1 MSFLVSDGF
10 NDALIALNSVGQS
23 VDETDYIYFL
33 NEENKTLMTQNK
45 APTSERVHDLVL
57 YNGIYEYA
65 LPSDWLAII
74 EPELPYGNTSP
85 RTSHVTTR
93 DFSHFPH
100 NRITSIRFNMEDAVL
115 VATSED
121 RAKLTINGCDSLTEN
136 GTWAVSGDGSS
147 LVLDKE
153 IKTMGEASLRFT
165 VTPSGGS
172 TTLTC
177 TGQSAV
183 DISDYLTEGRYG
195 IDLGCPSSNTTA
207 IASVVLRVGT
217 DSSNYYQM
225 SAATRHNGEDILGGF
240 GIISFDPTTKTTTG
254 APTDTNIAY
263 LAVVI
268 THGTTGV
275 AGTYRLDN
283 IFATLGVYF
292 RLPYYSR
299 YNVQNTSGVYQQAI
313 TDIAD
318 TLLCPPDLD
327 GLYKYNTLASIAKL
341 RLQDTGLADEF
352 MQKALPYAR
361 TLSAKYPSK
370 EQRISTQK
378 YRRWNTF

>member
-165 VTPSGGS
+165 VTPSGGAIRCRH
-172 TTLTC
+172 L
-177 TGQSAV
+177 GLFDGRAV
-183 DISDYLTEGRYG
+183 WD
-195 IDLGCPSSNTTA
+195 
-207 IASVVLRVGT
+207 
-217 DSSNYYQM
+217 
-225 SAATRHNGEDILGGF
+225 
-240 GIISFDPTTKTTTG
+240 
-254 APTDTNIAY
+254 
-263 LAVVI
+263 
-268 THGTTGV
+268 
-275 AGTYRLDN
+275 
-283 IFATLGVYF
+283 
-292 RLPYYSR
+292 
-299 YNVQNTSGVYQQAI
+299 
-313 TDIAD
+313 
-318 TLLCPPDLD
+318 
-327 GLYKYNTLASIAKL
+327 
-341 RLQDTGLADEF
+341 
-352 MQKALPYAR
+352 
-361 TLSAKYPSK
+361 
-370 EQRISTQK
+370 
-378 YRRWNTF
+378 